1 MPSEQFDVCP
11 DMLVTPLRTIRNRM
25 DTLEEMGVQAQAAK
39 PILQKLGT
47 DKKNDVLKAAARKL
61 TENSSRILL
70 ANEKDVETARKNG
83 MNPGLIDRLTL
94 TKERIFGM
102 ADGLT
107 QLAALEDPIGEVLSM
122 KKRPNGLLIGQKRV
136 PIGVVGMIYEA
147 RPNVTADAFGL
158 WFQNVCSSGK

>member
-1 MPSEQFDVCP
+1 MRNQG
-11 DMLVTPLRTIRNRM
+11 LVSARCRCWISTAFIA
-25 DTLEEMGVQAQAAK
+25 LE
-39 PILQKLGT
+39 KL
-47 DKKNDVLKAAARKL
+47 L
-61 TENSSRILL
+61 
-70 ANEKDVETARKNG
+70 
-83 MNPGLIDRLTL
+83 PLTL